1 MHKITAVHFHNS
13 QHIKLSYSPHMT
25 EELTQEKWSFEFI
38 GDWIVGRWKETGER
52 IAWPPSSIRYIQI
65 EPLPLPE
72 LEVSHP
78 DVKMLAS
85 QTKRGKAK

>member
-25 EELTQEKWSFEFI
+25 EEITQEKWSFEFV

-52 IAWPPSSIRYIQI
+52 LAWPPSSIRYIQI

-72 LEVSHP
+72 LPEGG
-78 DVKMLAS
+78 DVKVTQPLS
-85 QTKRGKAK
+85 RRIKSK